1 MHVAVTAVGRDRPG
15 IAAAVSKVLFEHGAN
30 IEDSRMAILGGH
42 FSMMLI
48 VQTDADAAT
57 LEHDLASAT
66 AALDLTVTVRSVADA
81 GIADDTGAAY
91 TLSVYGA
98 DHPGIVYRVTA
109 ALAEQGVNVTD
120 LSTHVAGDPP
130 VYVMLIDV
138 SVPAGTDPAAL
149 EAGLRTLGAD
159 VGVDIAMRPADA
171 DTL

>member
-1 MHVAVTAVGRDRPG
+1 
-15 IAAAVSKVLFEHGAN
+15 
-30 IEDSRMAILGGH
+30 MAILGGH

-48 VQTDADAAT
+48 VQTDADAQA
-57 LEHDLASAT
+57 LERDLASAT
-66 AALDLTVTVRSVADA
+66 AALDLAVTVRAVADA
-81 GIADDTGAAY
+81 GAAKDTGAAY

-98 DHPGIVYRVTA
+98 DHPGIVYRVTD
-109 ALAEQGVNVTD
+109 ALAGYNVNVTD

-149 EAGLRTLGAD
+149 EARLRALGAD
-159 VGVDIAMRPADA
+159 VGVDIALRPAEA